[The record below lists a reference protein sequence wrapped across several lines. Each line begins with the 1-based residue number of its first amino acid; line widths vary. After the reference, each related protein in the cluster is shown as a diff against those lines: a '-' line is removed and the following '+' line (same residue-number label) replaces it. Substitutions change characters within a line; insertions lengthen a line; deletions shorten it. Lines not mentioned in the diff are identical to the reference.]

1 MPSLNFV
8 MNSSLSFF
16 GSKISHLGYESS
28 SAWIFGK
35 AEETYRSMASI
46 FSDSKSFC
54 GNDVLSTTGDSEGY
68 HASLKGNSVVHWNK
82 RFTIGRNKAD
92 VH

>member
-1 MPSLNFV
+1 
-8 MNSSLSFF
+8 MNQVQLGFLEGLKKHI
-16 GSKISHLGYESS
+16 GSITP
-28 SAWIFGK
+28 F
-35 AEETYRSMASI
+35 

-54 GNDVLSTTGDSEGY
+54 GNDVLSTTGDLEGY
-68 HASLKGNSVVHWNK
+68 HASLKGNSVVLWNK